1 MDAVD
6 VFAVLCQE
14 LYYIVTKKLVSWH
27 PGYRTVFQENLD
39 ILMCGHVWPC
49 MGMYGKVYLCMVM
62 YGYACLYMVMFDVCS
77 CLILYFRPVR
87 EFKQI

>member
-62 YGYACLYMVMFDVCS
+62 YGHACRWSYLMFV
-77 CLILYFRPVR
+77 YV
-87 EFKQI
+87 